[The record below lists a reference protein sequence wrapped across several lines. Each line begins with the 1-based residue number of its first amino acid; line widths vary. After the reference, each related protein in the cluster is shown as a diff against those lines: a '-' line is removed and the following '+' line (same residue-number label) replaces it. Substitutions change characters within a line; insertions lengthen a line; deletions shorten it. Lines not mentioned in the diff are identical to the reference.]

1 MEFLPSTTTMVVWLL
16 RIYTTLN
23 DAFTTT
29 SLVSVKLVNALLNA
43 FNKREY
49 YFLTGYVTPY
59 PRTNVNAHASSS
71 AAVEWIYT
79 IDDNSFKSYRAG
91 EFPVGARL
99 PILSLEIVRD
109 ERVAHDLTDFI
120 ESIVVIRETNSTAF
134 PTISQIVQA
143 WVLHSQIVFDTRIE
157 FYVKLVTE
165 SGDTVIL
172 DIDDDRDLREAV
184 QGQPAAK
191 AETIDHI
198 ADRAIAACQRAI
210 RSIDDAVAGADDTVA
225 TADDTVAGAPKID

>member
-16 RIYTTLN
+16 RIYTTLS
-23 DAFTTT
+23 DVIISTKD
-29 SLVSVKLVNALLNA
+29 VSAKVVNALLNA

-49 YFLTGYVTPY
+49 YFLSGYVTPY
-59 PRTNVNAHASSS
+59 PCANVNVYASSS

-120 ESIVVIRETNSTAF
+120 ESMVVIRETNSTAF
-134 PTISQIVQA
+134 PTISQIIQA
-143 WVLHSQIVFDTRIE
+143 WALHSQIVFDTHIE
-157 FYVKLVTE
+157 FYAKLVTE
-165 SGDTVIL
+165 SGDTVVL
-172 DIDDDRDLREAV
+172 DIDDGRDMREAV

-191 AETIDHI
+191 AQTIDDI

-210 RSIDDAVAGADDTVA
+210 RSIDDAVAGADTTVA
-225 TADDTVAGAPKID
+225 DDAVAGAPKID